1 MSSKITIIG
10 AGSVGATIAYT
21 LSSQDIA
28 SELVL
33 IDINK
38 KKAEGEVLDIIQGT
52 CFRDPISII
61 AGDYE
66 DAKDS
71 DIVIITSGIARKPGQ
86 TRLELTQTNVNIL
99 KSITPEIVKAAPN
112 ALYLIVSNPV
122 DIMTYVF
129 TKISGLPENQI
140 LGSGTI
146 LDSARLRCGLS
157 EHFQIAQSNI
167 HAYVFGEHGDTSFIP
182 WSGAY
187 ISGVSVDEYYDLE
200 KKLGAAEKSAA
211 DLSEAKQSLAAEK
224 GRNSDLEKKLA
235 AAEKGSEELSGV
247 KKALEAEQGKTA
259 DLERRLDASRKAADD
274 AQNSVSVL
282 EKDIAALKSEN
293 EELSALREKAGMYE
307 ELTVKFS
314 QIENENA
321 ALRAGAG
328 SDASEGAAPAQ
339 MEELKKQLSDAL
351 AEVKEL
357 RKINASLNRQLN
369 EMLEDGQLTL

>member
-10 AGSVGATIAYT
+10 AGSVGSTIAYT

-28 SELVL
+28 SEIVL

-38 KKAEGEVLDIIQGT
+38 QKAEGEVLDIIQGT

-61 AGDYE
+61 AGEYE

-200 KKLGAAEKSAA
+200 KKLGKDIEPIDKEAMLQYVQKSGGEIISKKGATFYA
-211 DLSEAKQSLAAEK
+211 VSSSVCKLCSLLVASSESISTVSTMMHGEYGIEDVCLSTLTLV
-224 GRNSDLEKKLA
+224 GPN
-235 AAEKGSEELSGV
+235 GV
-247 KKALEAEQGKTA
+247 QGKVPMRMTKT
-259 DLERRLDASRKAADD
+259 E
-274 AQNSVSVL
+274 
-282 EKDIAALKSEN
+282 
-293 EELSALREKAGMYE
+293 
-307 ELTVKFS
+307 
-314 QIENENA
+314 IE
-321 ALRAGAG
+321 
-328 SDASEGAAPAQ
+328 
-339 MEELKKQLSDAL
+339 QL
-351 AEVKEL
+351 
-357 RKINASLNRQLN
+357 
-369 EMLEDGQLTL
+369 

>member
-38 KKAEGEVLDIIQGT
+38 QKAEGEVLDIIQGT

-182 WSGAY
+182 WTGAY
-187 ISGVSVDEYYDLE
+187 ISGVSVDEYYELE
-200 KKLGAAEKSAA
+200 KKLG
-211 DLSEAKQSLAAEK
+211 
-224 GRNSDLEKKLA
+224 
-235 AAEKGSEELSGV
+235 
-247 KKALEAEQGKTA
+247 
-259 DLERRLDASRKAADD
+259 
-274 AQNSVSVL
+274 
-282 EKDIAALKSEN
+282 KDIEPIDKEAMLQYVQKSGGEIISKKGATFYAVSSSVCKLCSLTCIFFRIYFYSIHYDAWRIRNRRCMLKHTDTGRS
-293 EELSALREKAGMYE
+293 KWCTG
-307 ELTVKFS
+307 
-314 QIENENA
+314 
-321 ALRAGAG
+321 
-328 SDASEGAAPAQ
+328 
-339 MEELKKQLSDAL
+339 
-351 AEVKEL
+351 
-357 RKINASLNRQLN
+357 
-369 EMLEDGQLTL
+369 

>member
-10 AGSVGATIAYT
+10 AGSVGSTIAYT

-28 SELVL
+28 SEIVL

-66 DAKDS
+66 DARNS

-140 LGSGTI
+140 LGSGTMT
-146 LDSARLRCGLS
+146 LHVC
-157 EHFQIAQSNI
+157 
-167 HAYVFGEHGDTSFIP
+167 
-182 WSGAY
+182 
-187 ISGVSVDEYYDLE
+187 
-200 KKLGAAEKSAA
+200 AA
-211 DLSEAKQSLAAEK
+211 DYPNIS
-224 GRNSDLEKKLA
+224 
-235 AAEKGSEELSGV
+235 
-247 KKALEAEQGKTA
+247 
-259 DLERRLDASRKAADD
+259 RLHRVISMPMY
-274 AQNSVSVL
+274 SVS
-282 EKDIAALKSEN
+282 
-293 EELSALREKAGMYE
+293 
-307 ELTVKFS
+307 
-314 QIENENA
+314 
-321 ALRAGAG
+321 
-328 SDASEGAAPAQ
+328 
-339 MEELKKQLSDAL
+339 MEIHPLFRGLVPIFQ
-351 AEVKEL
+351 V
-357 RKINASLNRQLN
+357 
-369 EMLEDGQLTL
+369 